1 MPLHDSLQH
10 GSQEPTISASLV
22 LGAAGDGVGDITED
36 PVVADQGGE
45 VGSLELV
52 DDVDKL
58 GSIDCI
64 PEETIMSCGKPMLI
78 VAILT

>member
-1 MPLHDSLQH
+1 MPLHDSLEH
-10 GSQEPTISASLV
+10 GSQEPTISSSLV
-22 LGAAGDGVGDITED
+22 LCAAGDGVGDITED

-45 VGSLELV
+45 VGRLQLV

-64 PEETIMSCGKPMLI
+64 TAVENI
-78 VAILT
+78 VIHDMNI

>member
-10 GSQEPTISASLV
+10 RSEEPAVPARLV

-45 VGSLELV
+45 VGSLQHV
-52 DDVDKL
+52 DHAHKL
-58 GSIDCI
+58 GGIDCI
-64 PEETIMSCGKPMLI
+64 P
-78 VAILT
+78 